1 MEAQATSPSPRSPRE
16 DTHTQ
21 DAAKQ
26 KAHEP
31 GQGTHMYRIGGV
43 SQGAPV
49 HKLRPNN
56 GDGGDDDSS
65 SFLGR
70 SPSLMA

>member
-1 MEAQATSPSPRSPRE
+1 
-16 DTHTQ
+16 
-21 DAAKQ
+21 
-26 KAHEP
+26 
-31 GQGTHMYRIGGV
+31 MYRIGGV